1 MKNLLFFPLLF
12 VTFLVSAQVQ
22 YVSYPYK
29 LYKIGF
35 KAPSGFKTDKN
46 TTTEFAISS
55 TERGLNF
62 RLRPVKED
70 ASVDISDAVELAK
83 MAMVE
88 VNSTYS
94 NVTTTEDAPAIL
106 SNGLSGYYITGTA
119 TDGIA
124 KINFFA
130 MGIYNASTTMQ
141 FYGIGSY
148 PVNRSTSSN
157 YDICKRILQSMQVI
171 P

>member
-1 MKNLLFFPLLF
+1 MKKFLFLPLLLM
-12 VTFLVSAQVQ
+12 TFLASAQIQ

-35 KAPSGFKTDKN
+35 KAPTGFKTDKN

-70 ASVDISDAVELAK
+70 ASVDITDAVELAK
-83 MAMVE
+83 IAMVE

-94 NVTTTEDAPAIL
+94 NVTTTEDSPAIL
-106 SNGLSGYYITGTA
+106 STGLSGHYIAGSA
-119 TDGIA
+119 TDGSV

-130 MGIYNASTTMQ
+130 MGIFNSSNTMQ

-148 PVNRSTSSN
+148 PVNRSSASN